1 MFVFLSKFIPPLI
14 YPLGLACVLIAAAL
28 IFGKTKDRW
37 RWFAVSALVV
47 LFVGGNRWVSNA
59 LVRSLEWQ
67 YLPQGEIP
75 DAEVI
80 VLLGGGTSSA
90 DAPRPMVEVNGA
102 GDRVLY
108 AAKLYKDGRAP
119 LILLSGGNIE
129 WLTGEGSSPAGDMAE
144 LMALMGVPQEAL
156 LLQPNSQNTYE
167 DALFSSQMLREMG
180 VSRVIL
186 VTSAMHMPRSVALFE
201 KQGID
206 VIPAPVDFRV
216 TEAGWEQMF
225 HNNLAGYLVDMLPNA
240 SNLGA
245 VSSAL
250 KEYIGM
256 WVYSLRGWI

>member
-1 MFVFLSKFIPPLI
+1 MFVFLSKLLPPLL
-14 YPLGLACVLIAAAL
+14 YPLGLACLLLGAAL
-28 IFGKTKDRW
+28 IFGKKKDGW
-37 RWFAVSALVV
+37 RWWVIAALVV
-47 LFVGGNRWVSNA
+47 LVIGGNRWVSNA

-75 DAEVI
+75 SAEAI
-80 VLLGGGTSSA
+80 VLLGGGTSA
-90 DAPRPMVEVNGA
+90 AEPPRPMVELNGA

-108 AAKLYKDGRAP
+108 AGKLYKEGRAP

-129 WLTGEGSSPAGDMAE
+129 WLTGEEGSPAEDMAA
-144 LMALMGVPQEAL
+144 LLALMDIPREDL
-156 LLQPNSQNTYE
+156 LLQTRSQNTYE
-167 DALFSSQMLREMG
+167 DALYSSELLKERG
-180 VSRVIL
+180 ITRVIL

-201 KQGID
+201 KQGIE

-216 TEAGWEQMF
+216 TEAGWSQMF
-225 HNNLAGYLVDMLPNA
+225 SNSVGGFLVDLLPNA

-256 WVYSLRGWI
+256 LVYALRGWI

>member
-1 MFVFLSKFIPPLI
+1 MFVFLSKLIPPLV
-14 YPLGLACVLIAAAL
+14 YPLGLACLLLVAAL
-28 IFGKTKDRW
+28 SFGKSKDRW
-37 RWFAVSALVV
+37 RWFTVAALIV
-47 LFVGGNRWVSNA
+47 LFIGGNRWVSNA

-67 YLPQGEIP
+67 YLPEGDIP
-75 DAEVI
+75 TAEAI
-80 VLLGGGTSSA
+80 VLLGGGTSAA

-108 AAKLYKDGRAP
+108 AGKLYKEGRAP

-129 WLTGEGSSPAGDMAE
+129 WLTGEGSSPADDMAE
-144 LMALMGVPQEAL
+144 LLVLMGIPREAL

-167 DALFSSQMLREMG
+167 DALYSSQMLKERG
-180 VSRVIL
+180 ITRVIL

-201 KQGID
+201 KQGIE

-225 HNNLAGYLVDMLPNA
+225 HNSFGGILVDLLPNV
-240 SNLGA
+240 SNMGA

-256 WVYSLRGWI
+256 LVYALRGWI